1 MTPDP
6 VVRTIGSDFVLR
18 LPDEASAA
26 ASQDEEW
33 CEVEVDGETR
43 RLRFHDYSEIYSIP
57 GLYERLIYERLGCQS
72 PRVIA
77 GLLREELAGRNAD
90 PADVRV
96 LDLGAG
102 NGIVAEELSEIGVEH
117 LVGVD
122 IIPEAAE
129 AAERD
134 RPGLYADYVVADML
148 DPSSGAAKRLQPEA
162 LNALTCVAAL
172 GFGDIPPEVFCEALR
187 QVKTPA
193 LVAYTIKD
201 AFLGEKDQSG
211 FSDLVERLEADGSLV
226 TITKERSK
234 HRVNGAGKPLHYVV
248 VRAEK
253 PADWRKLAASGYGYV
268 SRSAT
273 F

>member
-6 VVRTIGSDFVLR
+6 AVRSIGEDFELR
-18 LPDEASAA
+18 LPDEASAS

-33 CEVEVDGETR
+33 CEVEVRGETR
-43 RLRFHDYSEIYSIP
+43 RLRFHDYSDIYSIP

-77 GLLREELAGRNAD
+77 GLLRDELQSRNQD
-90 PADVRV
+90 PAELRV

-102 NGIVAEELSEIGVEH
+102 NGIVGEELADKGVEH

-122 IIPEAAE
+122 IIPEAAQ

-134 RPGLYADYVVADML
+134 RPGLYDEYVVADLL
-148 DPSSGAAKRLQPEA
+148 DPDSGAAERLRPQR

-172 GFGDIPPEVFCEALR
+172 GFGDIPPAVFCEALR
-187 QVKTPA
+187 QVEAPA

-201 AFLGEKDQSG
+201 AFLGEKDESG
-211 FSDLVERLEADGSLV
+211 FSELVERLERDGSLV
-226 TITKERSK
+226 TITKERYQ
-234 HRVNGAGKPLHYVV
+234 HRLNWAGPPLHSVAGPAGK
-248 VRAEK
+248 
-253 PADWRKLAASGYGYV
+253 
-268 SRSAT
+268 
-273 F
+273 

>member
-6 VVRTIGSDFVLR
+6 VVRSIGSDFVLR
-18 LPDEASAA
+18 LPDEASAT

-43 RLRFHDYSEIYSIP
+43 RLRFHDYSEIYAIP

-72 PRVIA
+72 PRGIA
-77 GLLREELAGRNAD
+77 GLLRGGPPGRDAD

-117 LVGVD
+117 FVGVD

-134 RPGLYADYVVADML
+134 RPGLYADYVVADLMKL
-148 DPSSGAAKRLQPEA
+148 DNATRKRFDEHQ
-162 LNALTCVAAL
+162 LNAFTCVAAL
-172 GFGDIPPEVFCEALR
+172 GFGDIPPDVFCEALR
-187 QVKTPA
+187 
-193 LVAYTIKD
+193 
-201 AFLGEKDQSG
+201 
-211 FSDLVERLEADGSLV
+211 
-226 TITKERSK
+226 
-234 HRVNGAGKPLHYVV
+234 RVNTP
-248 VRAEK
+248 
-253 PADWRKLAASGYGYV
+253 
-268 SRSAT
+268 
-273 F
+273 